1 MLKRTATVSCASAP
15 ETGALSLEHG
25 EGAPTSIARRGRGR
39 PPIYGNR
46 ALTMAEKQSRRRAR
60 LAAQVG
66 QARAAVAE
74 TKAAYQGLVAQQLS
88 ELEAMDAEIGR
99 ARAEGVSEAVAAL
112 LGRQIGSIEAIRQ
125 LAAETKTA
133 ALRWLEAEDRVMA
146 SGGKLLQR

>member
-1 MLKRTATVSCASAP
+1 
-15 ETGALSLEHG
+15 
-25 EGAPTSIARRGRGR
+25 
-39 PPIYGNR
+39 
-46 ALTMAEKQSRRRAR
+46 MAEKQSRRRAR